1 MTHTRLP
8 QIPKIQICIPTENVD
23 AIKRTQQFFE
33 NYTHFSVRVGPI
45 TATNCTT
52 VLTDSNSLGFF
63 VSQTDKLIQR
73 DVVDFTRNAPADFLE
88 HKIRQRL
95 KIDYNYELPIGN
107 TLLVRTEHPQLKCL
121 IFTPIR
127 YAAEDISATA
137 NIYHAFRSALS
148 KARQLLEPE
157 IATPLLGV
165 SAGLSVEESCRQ
177 MLEAYMSVY
186 EQEIKGDRP
195 RTLEEAHI
203 RLLKALPAQK
213 KDVY

>member
-1 MTHTRLP
+1 MTHTSLP

-23 AIKRTQQFFE
+23 VIKRTQQFFE

-45 TATNCTT
+45 TATNCST

-73 DVVDFTRNAPADFLE
+73 DVVDFTRNATPDFLE

-95 KIDYNYELPIGN
+95 KIDYNYELPVGN
-107 TLLVRTEHPQLKCL
+107 TLLVRTDHPQLKCV

-137 NIYHAFRSALS
+137 NVYHAFRSALS

-157 IATPLLGV
+157 IATSLLGF
-165 SAGLSVEESCRQ
+165 GNLSVEESCHQ
-177 MLEAYMSVY
+177 MLEAFMSVY
-186 EQEIKGDRP
+186 EQELKGDRP
-195 RTLEEAHI
+195 RTLEEAHH

-213 KDVY
+213 K